1 MHDRRGEP
9 RVRPVLNTSNNGG
22 RMSKWVNTTTGEHKG
37 EHKAGEHKV
46 RPYGTTCGFSLS
58 SVHFDGLKRIYS
70 LIEDISFSS
79 RMIRS

>member
-9 RVRPVLNTSNNGG
+9 RVRPVLNANNNGG
-22 RMSKWVNTTTGEHKG
+22 QMSKWVNTKTG

-58 SVHFDGLKRIYS
+58 SVHFDRLKRIYS
-70 LIEDISFSS
+70 LIADISFSS